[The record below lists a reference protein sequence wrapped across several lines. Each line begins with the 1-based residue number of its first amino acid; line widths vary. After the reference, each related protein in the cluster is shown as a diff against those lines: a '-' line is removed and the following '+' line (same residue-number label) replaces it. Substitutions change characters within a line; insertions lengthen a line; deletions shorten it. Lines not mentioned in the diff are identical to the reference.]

1 MSIAENTVVQF
12 FYTLKNAE
20 GDVLESTDSDAPMA
34 YLHGHN
40 NIFPKLEAA
49 IEGKTTGDTLTV
61 TLPPA
66 DTYGERQV
74 DAVQRVPVKH
84 LQGAKKWRPGMVA
97 TVHTDQGV
105 RQVTVLKVGRFMV
118 DVDVNHP
125 FAGQTLTFEI
135 EIGELRAATAE
146 EIDHGHAHGV
156 GGHHH

>member
-1 MSIAENTVVQF
+1 
-12 FYTLKNAE
+12 
-20 GDVLESTDSDAPMA
+20 MA
-34 YLHGHN
+34 SGHGGN
-40 NIFPKLEAA
+40 RA
-49 IEGKTTGDTLTV
+49 
-61 TLPPA
+61 
-66 DTYGERQV
+66 YRS
-74 DAVQRVPVKH
+74 
-84 LQGAKKWRPGMVA
+84 
-97 TVHTDQGV
+97 GV